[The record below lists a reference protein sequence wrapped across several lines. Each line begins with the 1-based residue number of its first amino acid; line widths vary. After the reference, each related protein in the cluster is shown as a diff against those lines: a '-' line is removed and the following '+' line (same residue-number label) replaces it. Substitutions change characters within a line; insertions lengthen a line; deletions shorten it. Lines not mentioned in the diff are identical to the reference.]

1 MQRNLLNSKKGKENL
16 VVKIEPSEPLQ
27 PPTIE
32 ELIEQIVQNPSADYW
47 YGDLELL
54 EFLQYFEWYKMQEL
68 TKAQNER
75 IVQGYVIEENF
86 VGDWRKGQEIHKV
99 VITQRLYQTSPTS
112 TQA

>member
-1 MQRNLLNSKKGKENL
+1 M
-16 VVKIEPSEPLQ
+16 VAIEPTEPLQ

-32 ELIEQIVQNPSADYW
+32 EFMEQVLKYPGSFQMLYHLPDDAPLITFFE
-47 YGDLELL
+47 
-54 EFLQYFEWYKMQEL
+54 YFEWYKSREL
-68 TKAQNER
+68 AQAQNER

>member
-1 MQRNLLNSKKGKENL
+1 M
-16 VVKIEPSEPLQ
+16 VYIEPSEPIQ

-32 ELIEQIVQNPSADYW
+32 EFMQNILKYPGSYPLPDDATLLGFFEGYKSW
-47 YGDLELL
+47 ELS
-54 EFLQYFEWYKMQEL
+54 
-68 TKAQNER
+68 KAQNER

-112 TQA
+112 TQV